1 MTKYLITGAARGIGF
16 ELVKTLLPLDTT
28 ELVIAAVRSKSD
40 QLVELEQNPKLK
52 IVLLDVS
59 DEESVKRVAEELKDT
74 KVNVLIN
81 NAGINPSYS
90 AINDTTVDE
99 LLTVFRTNTIGPIV
113 TTRNFVPLLEATD
126 DKPAI
131 IANISSILGSVEL
144 TDAGA
149 AAAYKI
155 SKAAVNMVN
164 KLTAVEY
171 KDKVAVSIH
180 PGWVQTDMGGANAH
194 ITPQQSVQGILQL
207 LSNIQLSD
215 NGKFFDYQGAQLAY

>member
-1 MTKYLITGAARGIGF
+1 M
-16 ELVKTLLPLDTT
+16 
-28 ELVIAAVRSKSD
+28 
-40 QLVELEQNPKLK
+40 
-52 IVLLDVS
+52 
-59 DEESVKRVAEELKDT
+59 
-74 KVNVLIN
+74 
-81 NAGINPSYS
+81 
-90 AINDTTVDE
+90 
-99 LLTVFRTNTIGPIV
+99 
-113 TTRNFVPLLEATD
+113 D

-144 TDAGA
+144 TDAGV

-215 NGKFFDYQGAQLAY
+215 NGKFFDYQGAQLAF